1 MLITTLLVACGVY
14 GTVLAHTV
22 WTATMT
28 GTQARGSGVVVVLG
42 AGLRDGQVSP
52 TFQARL
58 RRGAALLGERAGRGI
73 LSGGDTG
80 WGKSEAA
87 AAADWLRNEGLAQD
101 WSLEDQS
108 TSTRENVRCSSI
120 LVKQDRV
127 LLVTSRTHLARS
139 ADLARRA
146 GWNVELV
153 AAEDRL
159 EWNWA
164 TVRALARETTYRF
177 GELVVS

>member
-1 MLITTLLVACGVY
+1 MLMTTLLVACGVY
-14 GTVLAHTV
+14 GTVLGHTV
-22 WTATMT
+22 WTAAMT
-28 GTQARGSGVVVVLG
+28 GTQARGQGVVVVLG
-42 AGLRDGQVSP
+42 EGLRDGKISE

-58 RRGAALLGERAGRGI
+58 RRGAALLGDRAHRGI

-101 WSLEDQS
+101 WSLEDRS
-108 TSTRENVRCSSI
+108 TNTRENVRFSSI

-146 GWNVELV
+146 GWKVELV

-159 EWNWA
+159 AWNWTTA
-164 TVRALARETTYRF
+164 HALVRETTYRL
-177 GELVVS
+177 GELVVA